1 MTRLQNVLHKAPR
14 QAGFTLVELVI
25 VILVIGIL
33 SAVALP
39 RFLNLGSDARRAKA
53 EAIHGSVRAAA
64 QIVRAG
70 ALIQGQTGTSGS
82 VTLDGATITTAYGYP
97 AAQVSNSAVNGI
109 ATAAGIDTD
118 AQDADKV
125 GFVTSTTGEITIT
138 IDGATANCHVRYI
151 QPTTA
156 TGATSVPTIELT
168 TSGC

>member
-1 MTRLQNVLHKAPR
+1 MTRLQSASRNASR

-25 VILVIGIL
+25 VILIIGIL

-82 VTLDGATITTAYGYP
+82 VMLDGASITTAYGYP
-97 AAQVSNSAVNGI
+97 AAQVSSSAVNGI
-109 ATAAGIDTD
+109 ATAAGIDTGS
-118 AQDADKV
+118 QDADKV
-125 GFVTSTTGEITIT
+125 SFATGTAGEITIA
-138 IDGATANCHVRYI
+138 IDGAAANCQVRYV